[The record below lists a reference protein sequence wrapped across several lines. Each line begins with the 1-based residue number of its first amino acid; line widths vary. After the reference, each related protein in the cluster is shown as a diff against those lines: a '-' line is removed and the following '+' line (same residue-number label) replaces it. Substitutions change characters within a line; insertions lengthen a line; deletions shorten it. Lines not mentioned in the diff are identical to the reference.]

1 MAAKPLPS
9 QEVLRQ
15 LLDYDPE
22 TGKLTWKARTPDM
35 FSADGRD
42 PEWKARNWN
51 SKLAGQ
57 EAFNVLAP
65 NGYLAGKLGPRRMYA
80 HRLVWMW
87 FHGRCPDY
95 IDHING
101 DRTDNR
107 LANLRETTKVKNQ
120 RNVRYTKPS
129 KSGVVG
135 VKWFKPASKWS
146 VSIGCNGLSV
156 WLGYYEDKLDAV
168 AVRKEAERLLGFSE
182 RHGFEDGIE
191 YSRRVSDRPVDK
203 RFISDAIRRSG
214 YRL

>member
-9 QEVLRQ
+9 QEYLRQ

-22 TGKLTWKARTPDM
+22 TGVLTWKARTPEM

-42 PEWKARNWN
+42 PQWKARNWN
-51 SKLAGQ
+51 SKLEGK
-57 EAFNVLAP
+57 EAFNVKSP
-65 NGYLAGKLGPRRMYA
+65 NGYLASLLNGKRLYA
-80 HRLVWMW
+80 HRVIWAW
-87 FHGRCPDY
+87 FHGYWPGY

-101 DRTDNR
+101 DRADNR
-107 LANLRETTKVKNQ
+107 LSNLRVTTKVKNQ

-135 VKWFKPASKWS
+135 VNWFKQTSKWS
-146 VSIGCNGLSV
+146 VSIGCNGRSV
-156 WLGYYEDKLDAV
+156 WLGCYEDKLDAI
-168 AVRKEAERLLGFSE
+168 AVRKEAEGLLGFSE

-191 YSRRVSDRPVDK
+191 YSRRISDRPVDK